1 VIIQIINLSFKD
13 VFHQYSEVYKFDEE
27 LFRSDALAL
36 EIREISEGEFRGL
49 SKALYNSELLYYKN
63 EEADGGYDLLIVG
76 SIKNFKYF
84 SLHLEAVDAKLN
96 LKVQRAIKNF
106 EGYYSK
112 SYKIGDKEFKFEKAY
127 VMGILNVTP
136 DSFSD
141 GGLYENTNDA
151 VEHGLQMIEL
161 GADIIDVG
169 GESTRPGAEPV
180 PVEVELKRVIP
191 VIKKILSKQ
200 PDSIISVD
208 TTKSKV
214 AREAL
219 LIGAKIINDISGLTF
234 DPLIKKFVVEFNAAV
249 ILMHIK
255 GIPKTMQK
263 KPFYEDVIQE
273 IHDFLYKR
281 IEEAINAGIKE
292 IFIDPGIGFGKRL
305 QDNFDI
311 LKRLGDF
318 KSLGFPILVGVSRK
332 SFLGKTLDLDVEKRD
347 AASVVVES
355 LAIKNG
361 ARIIRT
367 HNVEYGVQVCKLLNN
382 LS

>member
-1 VIIQIINLSFKD
+1 MIIQIINLSFKD

>member
-63 EEADGGYDLLIVG
+63 EETDGGYNLLIVG